1 MLVCVCVCVWLR
13 AVAGGGGGRV
23 KPLESASWLEMCFE
37 TITESASFPQ
47 LPFIFAT
54 LFLDS
59 VKFFFFFFL
68 LEYSSGHSAHW
79 HSSLIEKNVH
89 FAEVPLGR
97 SGCGVEAAA
106 LQMPA
111 DINYVKVVQRLKKKK
126 KVNSSDTKS
135 ENDNAL

>member
-1 MLVCVCVCVWLR
+1 M
-13 AVAGGGGGRV
+13 
-23 KPLESASWLEMCFE
+23 
-37 TITESASFPQ
+37 
-47 LPFIFAT
+47 
-54 LFLDS
+54 
-59 VKFFFFFFL
+59 
-68 LEYSSGHSAHW
+68 
-79 HSSLIEKNVH
+79 
-89 FAEVPLGR
+89 PLGR